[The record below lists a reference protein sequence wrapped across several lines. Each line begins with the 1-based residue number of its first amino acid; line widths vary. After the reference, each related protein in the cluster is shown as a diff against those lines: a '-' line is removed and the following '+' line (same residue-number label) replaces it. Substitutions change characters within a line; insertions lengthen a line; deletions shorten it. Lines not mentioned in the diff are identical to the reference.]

1 MCKWFS
7 KERLTPGGTNGD
19 KGSRKGKRR
28 KPNKGPMET
37 KSEEGSIT
45 LILQGSSGVDV
56 LVQRHPSPRQGSWVF
71 ILPWQKVSCYGLPAL
86 WRLYL
91 WFSAPVSK
99 VAAVGLRHPA
109 QKSCEVSL
117 LDAIHSKGGKLG
129 RGQEVGGPRRIGR
142 GGDLMEGDPV
152 CLTIVCRIVEGDPS
166 SRLIVGVGTVVLI
179 HQIDLSL
186 AV

>member
-7 KERLTPGGTNGD
+7 KEGLTPGATNRD
-19 KGSRKGKRR
+19 EGSRKGKRR
-28 KPNKGPMET
+28 KPNKGLLET
-37 KSEEGSIT
+37 KSEEGNIT

-56 LVQRHPSPRQGSWVF
+56 LVQSHPSPRQRSWVF
-71 ILPWQKVSCYGLPAL
+71 ILPWQKVSCY
-86 WRLYL
+86 
-91 WFSAPVSK
+91 SAPVSK
-99 VAAVGLRHPA
+99 VAPVGLRCPA

-152 CLTIVCRIVEGDPS
+152 CLTIVYRIVEGW
-166 SRLIVGVGTVVLI
+166 LGGGVGTVVLI

-186 AV
+186 AM